1 MKISLQQFNGSSTV
15 MVVGE
20 YTCKFTLLFAN
31 DFQENDQIRKDR
43 STDRETERVI
53 ERENWKRSCSVWKWI
68 TRLLYVQC
76 HEEAFQETDD
86 LIWIF
91 TRPLIC
97 AAAIGGP
104 SRFLHLL
111 LPFFYRRL
119 GDWGSFISFPAN
131 VSFVFFCVCSRRHFL
146 LRLFDRPGRWL
157 ACGERVFGEGMTGL
171 QRVPSMRIT
180 GFCFFFFTLVH
191 RQVRPGRAPAKQLE
205 SPKQQI
211 NRNWRDN
218 NFAATKKWKRRWKEW
233 WDQLTGVVFLCY
245 VSRVWWC
252 VCVAYRWSRF
262 M

>member
-131 VSFVFFCVCSRRHFL
+131 VSFVFFCLFL
-146 LRLFDRPGRWL
+146 VAISCCAFLTGPAVDWHVVNVYLVKEWLVFRGFHRWGSL
-157 ACGERVFGEGMTGL
+157 VSG
-171 QRVPSMRIT
+171 
-180 GFCFFFFTLVH
+180 FFFHFGSSAGSS
-191 RQVRPGRAPAKQLE
+191 RPRTCQATRVSQTTDQ
-205 SPKQQI
+205 PK
-211 NRNWRDN
+211 
-218 NFAATKKWKRRWKEW
+218 
-233 WDQLTGVVFLCY
+233 LTGQ
-245 VSRVWWC
+245 
-252 VCVAYRWSRF
+252 
-262 M
+262 

>member
-43 STDRETERVI
+43 STDRETQRVI

-131 VSFVFFCVCSRRHFL
+131 VSFVFFLCLFSPPFL
-146 LRLFDRPGRWL
+146 VAPFWQAWPLIGMWWTCIWWRNDWSS
-157 ACGERVFGEGMTGL
+157 EGSIDEDHWFL
-171 QRVPSMRIT
+171 
-180 GFCFFFFTLVH
+180 FFFFH
-191 RQVRPGRAPAKQLE
+191 FGSSAGSSRPCTCHATRVSQTTDQ
-205 SPKQQI
+205 PK
-211 NRNWRDN
+211 
-218 NFAATKKWKRRWKEW
+218 
-233 WDQLTGVVFLCY
+233 LTGQ
-245 VSRVWWC
+245 
-252 VCVAYRWSRF
+252 
-262 M
+262 